1 MIFSNSSEAFDMEAF
16 SLKAFSQEAF
26 SQEAFNLE
34 ALHLEVSGMLPVD
47 CYEARTIMKRIE
59 EFFQAVRREK
69 NGYLTIEL
77 SMVFSV
83 LFFSLLLILFIG
95 MVLYQEVHLQSLAVQ
110 ASERG
115 SVVYSSRVSDMTTNI
130 KSLEDFKIRDPYRN
144 VPFMDGGKK
153 GEYTSLVNRY
163 VADRIGSRNIIS
175 GENHNGGNYTEI
187 EDYLIAKRVK
197 VTISAGYRMPGGDI
211 PSMFGH
217 EGPFDVN
224 TAAVSAVVDA
234 PDFVRNIDIIT
245 DIASQTKAFATIQ
258 GGYNKIKEAIQKVA
272 DLLK

>member
-1 MIFSNSSEAFDMEAF
+1 MQQKKTIR
-16 SLKAFSQEAF
+16 KKRQE
-26 SQEAFNLE
+26 N
-34 ALHLEVSGMLPVD
+34 G
-47 CYEARTIMKRIE
+47 
-59 EFFQAVRREK
+59 
-69 NGYLTIEL
+69 GYLTIEL

-95 MVLYQEVHLQSLAVQ
+95 MVLYQEVYLQSLAVQ

-130 KSLEDFKIRDPYRN
+130 KTLDDFKIRDPYRS
-144 VPFMDGGKK
+144 VPFMDGEKK

-163 VADRIGSRNIIS
+163 VADRIGSKNIIY
-175 GENHNGGNYTEI
+175 GENSNRGNYTEI

-197 VTISAGYRMPGGDI
+197 VNIQTSYRMPGGSI
-211 PSMFGH
+211 PEMFGH

-224 TAAVSAVVDA
+224 TTAVSAVVDS
-234 PDFVRNIDIIT
+234 PDFVRNIDIVT
-245 DIASQTKAFATIQ
+245 DVAKQTKAFQTVQ
-258 GGYNKIKEAIQKVA
+258 DGYNKIKEAIQKVT

>member
-1 MIFSNSSEAFDMEAF
+1 M
-16 SLKAFSQEAF
+16 KQKK
-26 SQEAFNLE
+26 
-34 ALHLEVSGMLPVD
+34 
-47 CYEARTIMKRIE
+47 TIRKKR
-59 EFFQAVRREK
+59 QK
-69 NGYLTIEL
+69 NGGYLTIEL

-95 MVLYQEVHLQSLAVQ
+95 MVLYQEVRLQSLAVQ

-130 KSLEDFKIRDPYRN
+130 KTLDDFKIRDPYRN
-144 VPFMDGGKK
+144 VPFMGGEKK

-163 VADRIGSRNIIS
+163 VADRIGSQNIIY
-175 GENHNGGNYTEI
+175 GENPNSGNYTEI

-197 VTISAGYRMPGGDI
+197 VNIQTSYRMPGGSI
-211 PSMFGH
+211 PEMFGH

-224 TAAVSAVVDA
+224 TTAVSAVVDS
-234 PDFVRNIDIIT
+234 PDFVRNIDIVT
-245 DIASQTKAFATIQ
+245 DVAKQTKAFQTVQ
-258 GGYNKIKEAIQKVA
+258 DGYNKIKEAIQKVT